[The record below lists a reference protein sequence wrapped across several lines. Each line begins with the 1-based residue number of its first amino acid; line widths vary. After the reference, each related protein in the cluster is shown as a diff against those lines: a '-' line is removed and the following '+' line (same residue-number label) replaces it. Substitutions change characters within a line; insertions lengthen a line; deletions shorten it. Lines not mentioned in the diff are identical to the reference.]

1 MKGLKKI
8 FENKTVVTI
17 VLGIICLLIL
27 YFAYEYRVSKEIN
40 KVKIYVAKETI
51 PARTE
56 ITEDLIEEIEV
67 AASMLNSNVIR
78 DKKSIIG
85 KYVNYNTYIPAGSAF
100 YTSAI
105 IEWKRMPDS
114 AWSSIPTGDT
124 VFSLPVSTMT
134 TYGNSIFPN
143 DKIDL
148 YYQTKDDSG
157 QLVLGKLI
165 EGITILAVK
174 DKDGSHIFKK
184 GSNQKDASALIF
196 SVSEEYHI
204 LLRQAMYLSGTLI
217 PVPRNKNYDKT
228 TNISSTYLRNL
239 IESRCE
245 KVVPDVIDD
254 NGSGDD
260 NIKVN
265 E

>member
-1 MKGLKKI
+1 MKEIKKL
-8 FENKTVVTI
+8 FGNKTVVTI
-17 VLGIICLLIL
+17 VLGVACLLIL
-27 YFAYEYRVSKEIN
+27 YFAYEYRISKEIN
-40 KVKIYVAKETI
+40 KVTIYVARETI

-56 ITEDLIEEIEV
+56 ITEDLIEEISV
-67 AASMLNSNVIR
+67 ASSMLSNTVIR
-78 DKKSIIG
+78 DKNSIIG

-100 YTSAI
+100 YSTAI
-105 IEWKRMPDS
+105 IDWKQMPDS
-114 AWSSIPTGDT
+114 AWSSIPTGET
-124 VFSLPVSTMT
+124 VFSLPVNTAT
-134 TYGNSIFPN
+134 TYGNSIFPG

-148 YYQTKDDSG
+148 YYQTTDDSG
-157 QLVLGKLI
+157 QLVIGKLI

-174 DKDGSHIFKK
+174 DSDGSHIFKK
-184 GSNQKDASALIF
+184 SASQKDASALIF

-217 PVPRNKNYDKT
+217 PVPRNSKYNKE
-228 TNISSTYLRNL
+228 TNISSKYLREL

-245 KVVPDVIDD
+245 KVEPDVIDD
-254 NGSGDD
+254 NTSGDQ